1 MKILLVE
8 DDPDLQ
14 KIIAA
19 FLINAGY
26 QVKCASDGEEALS
39 YFYEEI
45 FALAILDWMLPYIN
59 GIQLIQKM
67 QQELPIKI
75 LMLTSKNQAQDE
87 VNAFKAGADDYLAKP
102 FHAKVLLMRV
112 AKLLGVLTTKN
123 KRIMISSQK
132 NAALVDN
139 HPISLTKTEFELLL
153 FFVRNEGSVLSREQL
168 SLAVYGW
175 GDHDE
180 KNLRT
185 IDSYVRLL
193 RKKLPKEVIKTVHG
207 VGYRFENF

>member
-8 DDPDLQ
+8 DNLDLQ
-14 KIIAA
+14 KMIAA

-26 QVKCASDGEEALS
+26 QVKCASDGKEALS
-39 YFYEEI
+39 YFYEEV
-45 FALAILDWMLPYIN
+45 FALAILDWILPYMD
-59 GIQLIQKM
+59 GIQLIEKM

-87 VNAFKAGADDYLAKP
+87 VNALKAGADDYLAKP
-102 FHAKVLLMRV
+102 FHAEVLLMRV
-112 AKLLGVLTTKN
+112 AKLLGVAIIKN

-132 NAALVDN
+132 NTVLVDN
-139 HPISLTKTEFELLL
+139 QPLLLTKTEFELLL
-153 FFVRNEGSVLSREQL
+153 FFVRNEGAVLSREQL

-193 RKKLPKEVIKTVHG
+193 RKKLPKEVIKTVYG